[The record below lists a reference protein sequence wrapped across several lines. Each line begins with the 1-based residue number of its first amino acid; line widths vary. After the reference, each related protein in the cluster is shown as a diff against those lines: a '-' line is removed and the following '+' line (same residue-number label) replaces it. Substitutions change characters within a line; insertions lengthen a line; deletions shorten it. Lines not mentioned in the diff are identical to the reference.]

1 MSPTDESADEAD
13 ATTDLKAAMTD
24 GDTAMTDG
32 GTDETMTDGGT
43 VDSPFEVV
51 SEYEETRMDR
61 YSKYYD
67 AYVRAPF
74 AIIWRDWRA
83 RIGFS
88 IVLFYL
94 LMGTVGTSIVEPAGT
109 LDGDSFIQ
117 PFNSQYTI
125 QPWGI
130 PEFSLGFWT
139 YTGIWEFP
147 LGTDRMGRDLFAQTV
162 HATPSILKMIT
173 AGALFAVGT
182 GTVIG
187 AVAGYRGGWT
197 DTVLSSITDVF
208 INLPGFPL
216 VMVLALLLDVQ
227 NPYLIGILL
236 SVAAWGGVARAIRSQ
251 VLTLRQENFVE
262 SGRAMGIPRRRIVFK
277 DIVPHLMPY
286 VVINMTNTARRV
298 IFEAAALYYLGVLPF
313 RDLNWGVTLNLAQSG
328 GAYYRPDALHWFLVP
343 MFAIIGISIGLIL
356 LGQSLDRVFNPRV
369 RARHEKTTV
378 DEEADMGGDEPS
390 TGDMITG
397 K

>member
-1 MSPTDESADEAD
+1 MSPTDESDADGAD
-13 ATTDLKAAMTD
+13 DTVDLETAMTNGDTATTDGESAE
-24 GDTAMTDG
+24 AMTDG
-32 GTDETMTDGGT
+32 GTI
-43 VDSPFEVV
+43 DSPFDVV

-83 RIGFS
+83 RIGFT

-94 LMGTVGTSIVEPAGT
+94 LMGTVGVSIVEPAKA

-117 PFNSQYTI
+117 PFNAQYTI
-125 QPWGI
+125 HPWGL

-162 HATPSILKMIT
+162 HSTPSILKMIT
-173 AGALFAVGT
+173 AGAVFAAGT

-216 VMVLALLLDVQ
+216 VMVLALLIEVK
-227 NPYLIGILL
+227 NPYFIGVLL
-236 SVAAWGGVARAIRSQ
+236 SVAAWGGIARAIRSQ

-262 SGRAMGIPRRRIVFK
+262 SARAMGVPRRRIVFK

-298 IFEAAALYYLGVLPF
+298 IFEAAALYYLGILPF
-313 RDLNWGVTLNLAQSG
+313 EDLNWGVVLNNAQTG
-328 GAYYRPDALHWFLVP
+328 GAYYRPEALHWFLVP

-378 DEEADMGGDEPS
+378 DEEGELANEPESGGMI
-390 TGDMITG
+390 GD
-397 K
+397 